1 MTIRSTYLLVIVAK
15 DLLRK
20 TLANIIIDIS
30 KENKVS
36 VLAENRNKD
45 IANN

>member
-1 MTIRSTYLLVIVAK
+1 MIIRLVYLLVIVAK

-20 TLANIIIDIS
+20 TLASIIIDIN

-36 VLAENRNKD
+36 ALAENRS
-45 IANN
+45 